1 MPANNDLIF
10 IKIDLI
16 IKGEIEMNKK
26 QALYHVANNYMTRIP
41 MLPYK
46 IYDELFNGTEETF
59 DKVLRKFCEN
69 NLFREAILVASETL
83 YKKMNDY
90 LAGKIENKKKLED
103 FKISILKYI
112 IRMSTRTTP
121 FGAFSSVGIGEYRN
135 VENGT
140 QNTVVL
146 SNNRVARVD
155 FEWLMSYIKKIEMDK
170 YSSLEYSVNRAIGVK
185 GERIYLPYI
194 TGSDE
199 VEVSMR
205 NSTPVDTVV
214 QFCENTTRTFDELLK
229 RLKEK
234 YLEVDTTKLKKFI
247 KELVEKEVL
256 ISNLRPPLNI
266 DNQTVYLQEQ
276 LSRKEE
282 LNEYYIAIKEINDLI
297 KKYNQTEIGEGEQ
310 KLEQLV
316 KKMKLIQKSAKYLQ
330 VDTYAQISE
339 NYLSENIKTE
349 FEEVVNFL
357 FEIATLKERNNTIFD
372 EYRLDFLEKYGEDR
386 EVPLYEVIDND
397 WGIGAP
403 YSYVHPCQTR
413 LRKKPERNEFQKEL
427 NDYLWNAY
435 RKACIKK
442 SAIVLDQEIHSYVQK
457 NKPILNKDIPL
468 SLELNFIT
476 RCENGRLSYY
486 LGPNIGSTAAGK
498 TFGRFAYLNREIKMV
513 CNQLNVEEK
522 NAEMSDV
529 IFCELTYIP
538 QKTRYTN
545 VARSYSRRDYEISL
559 YTNGSKNVEYEIP
572 LNDIYLGV
580 EDGHFYLKSRN
591 LGKRICIRTNNML
604 NVMGDANIIRFLKE
618 IESDGV
624 IEWSDFPW
632 NNLFGRLPYVPEIRY
647 KNFVLAPETW
657 RISKKLISQNE
668 LSYEMFDMKLD
679 RIIEENRIPRVVYI
693 TEADNK
699 LKIDLKNEWC
709 RKIMYKT
716 IKKEDTI
723 ILTACEDGKGYIR
736 DREGREYNCEIVI
749 PFIKN
754 KCTENVQINSQVS
767 KNILNVSRNERLKM
781 LDSEWTYFKVFGC
794 GAWMENLIVY
804 YLSPFATE
812 LLNDKLIKEYFFMR
826 YADPEPHM
834 RIRFKS
840 DNAMK
845 NIPKYTKWL
854 SHLCHEKVISRYEVG
869 CYEREIERYG
879 GVRGIDIAEEVFY
892 IDSRIAEKIL
902 LLKQQGKI
910 KYSDEVIGIV
920 STIMY
925 MEQYGWNFEQQ
936 LCWLNTFIKKE
947 EYKTEYNKNRKI
959 YEKLCNSSNSWDNF
973 CQSEDGKI
981 LKRLFDARQTSV
993 NEYRQ
998 AINQKSITTD
1008 ERIVIAGLIHLS
1020 FNRLF
1025 GMNREFERKVMAFT
1039 RHTLYSLRYVKER
1052 INEDNL

>member
-1 MPANNDLIF
+1 
-10 IKIDLI
+10 
-16 IKGEIEMNKK
+16 MNKK
-26 QALYHVANNYMTRIP
+26 QALYHVANNYMTRMP
-41 MLPYK
+41 MLPYQ
-46 IYDELFNGTEETF
+46 IYDELFSGTEETF
-59 DKVLRKFCEN
+59 EKTLREFCEN
-69 NLFREAILVASETL
+69 KLFREAILVASETL
-83 YKKMNDY
+83 YKKMDDY
-90 LAGKIENKKKLED
+90 LAGKIENKKKLDD

-121 FGAFSSVGIGEYRN
+121 FGAFSRVGIGEYRN
-135 VENGT
+135 MENT
-140 QNTVVL
+140 IQNTVVL

-155 FEWLMSYIKKIEMDK
+155 FEWLMLYIKKIEKDK
-170 YSSLEYSVNRAIGVK
+170 CSSLEYSVNRAISVK
-185 GERIYLPYI
+185 GERICLPYI

-205 NSTPVDTVV
+205 NSAPVDTVIR
-214 QFCENTTRTFDELLK
+214 FCKNTTYTFEELLK
-229 RLKEK
+229 ELREK
-234 YLEVDTTKLKKFI
+234 YLKVDINKLENFL

-266 DNQTVYLQEQ
+266 DNQMEYLQEQ
-276 LSRKEE
+276 LNRKEE
-282 LNEYYIAIKEINDLI
+282 LEEYYIEVKEINDLI
-297 KKYNQTEIGEGEQ
+297 KKYNQTRVGEGEEQ
-310 KLEQLV
+310 LDQLV
-316 KKMKLIQKSAKYLQ
+316 KKMKLVQKSAEYLQ

-349 FEEVVNFL
+349 LEEVVDFI

-372 EYRLDFLEKYGEDR
+372 EYRLEFLEKYGEDR

-397 WGIGAP
+397 WGLGAP
-403 YSYVHPCQTR
+403 YSYMHPCKSR
-413 LRKKPERNEFQKEL
+413 LRKKPERNEFQREL

-435 RKACIKK
+435 REACEKK
-442 SAIVLDQEIHSYVQK
+442 SAIVLDQEIYSYVQE
-457 NKPILNKDIPL
+457 NKQVFNKSIPL

-476 RCENGRLSYY
+476 RYENGRLRYY

-513 CNQLNVEEK
+513 CNQLNEEEK
-522 NAEMSDV
+522 NAETSDV
-529 IFCELTYIP
+529 IFCELAYIP

-545 VARSYSRRDYEISL
+545 VARSYSKRDYEISL
-559 YTNGSKNVEYEIP
+559 YTNGSKNTEYEIP
-572 LNDIYLGV
+572 LNDIYIGV
-580 EDGHFYLKSRN
+580 EEGHFYLKSRN
-591 LGKRICIRTNNML
+591 LDKRICIRTNNML

-618 IESDGV
+618 IESDSV

-657 RISKKLISQNE
+657 RISKKVISKNE
-668 LSYEMFDMKLD
+668 VSYEIFSMKLD
-679 RIIEENRIPRVVYI
+679 RIIKENKIPRFVYI

-699 LKIDLKNEWC
+699 LKIDVKNEWC

-716 IKKEDTI
+716 LKKEDTI
-723 ILTACEDGKGYIR
+723 ILTACEDGKGYIY
-736 DREGREYNCEIVI
+736 DREEREYNCEMVI

-754 KCTENVQINSQVS
+754 KRTDDVQINFQKS
-767 KNILNVSRNERLKM
+767 KNILNVSRNDRLKM
-781 LDSEWTYFKVFGC
+781 LGSEWTYFKVFGC

-812 LLNDKLIKEYFFMR
+812 LLNNKLIDEYFFMR
-826 YADPEPHM
+826 YADPEPHI

-840 DNAMK
+840 DNAMQ
-845 NIPKYTKWL
+845 NIPKYAEWL
-854 SHLCHEKVISRYEVG
+854 SNLCHEKVISRYEVG

-879 GVRGIDIAEEVFY
+879 GIRGIDIAEEVFY
-892 IDSRIAEKIL
+892 MDSRIAEKIL
-902 LLKQQGKI
+902 LLKKEEKI

-925 MEQYGWNFEQQ
+925 MEQYGWDFEQQ
-936 LCWLNTFIKKE
+936 LCWLNSFIKKE
-947 EYKTEYNKNRKI
+947 EYKIEYNKNRKL
-959 YEKLCNSSNSWDNF
+959 YEKVCNSSNSWNNF
-973 CQSEDGKI
+973 CESEDGKI
-981 LKRLFDARQTSV
+981 LKQLFDARQTSV
-993 NEYRQ
+993 NKYREE
-998 AINQKSITTD
+998 INRKSITTD

-1025 GMNREFERKVMAFT
+1025 GMDREFERKVMAFT
-1039 RHTLYSLRYVKER
+1039 RHTLYSLRYVKEK